1 MLKMGPAS
9 VPVTAI
15 SPYPLLVMATSAVIS
30 PRQLPQAT
38 MVNARREAGNPVTKP
53 NVYSRDTIILE
64 LN

>member
-1 MLKMGPAS
+1 
-9 VPVTAI
+9 VTAI
-15 SPYPLLVMATSAVIS
+15 SPYPLLVIATSAVIS